1 MIIDVA
7 MSPSRFLPLVLL
19 ALAALGLAAC
29 GSTVQEGTELTV
41 YVGTAAGGTD
51 LIDGAQQALEDGG
64 GEAGGAPVEIVAVP
78 GPGGIAEPGSPE
90 AGSAGWLQAAV
101 ASGARTATQDSRSIA
116 YIGEP
121 GEATLFSAPVTNEAG
136 LLQVAPGPVSR
147 ELLAEAG
154 GNDVPTDVQATG
166 ERTLAALWLDD
177 EPRRGDS
184 YAYGYEAMAAVL
196 DAIDRAGDPLSRS
209 DVVAAFLATQDRES
223 ELGTYS
229 IGPDGAADFAE
240 AG

>member
-1 MIIDVA
+1 MERCRR
-7 MSPSRFLPLVLL
+7 PRFLPLVLL
-19 ALAALGLAAC
+19 ALAALGLTAC
-29 GSTVQEGTELTV
+29 GSTVQEGSELTV
-41 YVGTAAGGTD
+41 YVGTASTAPALLEGTR
-51 LIDGAQQALEDGG
+51 QALEDGD
-64 GEAGGAPVEIVAVP
+64 GEAGGAPIEIVAVP
-78 GPGGIAEPGSPE
+78 GLGGDAAGAGSPE
-90 AGSAGWLQAAV
+90 EGPHGWLQADV
-101 ASGARTATQDSRSIA
+101 AAGARAATQDAASIA

-121 GEATLFSAPVTNEAG
+121 GEATLFSAPITNEAG

-147 ELLAEAG
+147 ELLAVPG

-166 ERTLAALWLDD
+166 DRTLTALRVEG
-177 EPRRGDS
+177 EPRRGGL

-196 DAIDRAGDPLSRS
+196 DAIDRAEDPLSRS
-209 DVVAAFLATQDRES
+209 DVLAAFLATQDRDS